1 MEREKGFESVVS
13 RGVSGTYAP
22 PENAP
27 QSSTRP
33 PDASVRVTTQT
44 LAGYTGSNEGALP
57 IVTPE
62 MFLEAGLI
70 VADRAMRAAPGP
82 FEIEDALRR
91 AVQQAKAV
99 GDPVRALQ

>member
-1 MEREKGFESVVS
+1 MEREKGFEPVVS
-13 RGVSGTYAP
+13 PGVSGTYAT

-27 QSSTRP
+27 QSSTRH
-33 PDASVRVTTQT
+33 PDASVHVTTQT
-44 LAGYTGSNEGALP
+44 LAGYTGSNMGALP

-62 MFLEAGLI
+62 VFLEAGLI
-70 VADRAMRAAPGP
+70 VADRATRAAAGP

-99 GDPVRALQ
+99 GDPMRALQ